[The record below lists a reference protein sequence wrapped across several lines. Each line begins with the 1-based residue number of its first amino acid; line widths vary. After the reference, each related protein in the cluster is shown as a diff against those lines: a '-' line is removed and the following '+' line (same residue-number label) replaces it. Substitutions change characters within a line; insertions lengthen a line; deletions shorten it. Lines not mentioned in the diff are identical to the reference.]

1 MLRFPVLMAMLIL
14 SCLSVTL
21 AQKLAVEEY
30 RVRVVT
36 QGGNRFR
43 GMLDD
48 ITDQYL
54 YVEYAN
60 SIPHNRS
67 AKIPLTL
74 IRKVTIRYNRRKHTF
89 EGALIGG
96 GLAGFFTIRSSNKN
110 GFRSPVVYGLNL
122 AVAVG
127 GGAGIGALIGR
138 KIGPISRKTIRPFG
152 RTPDEMAESL
162 RRQLTPFTY
171 EYQND
176 VLNRVPQ

>member
-1 MLRFPVLMAMLIL
+1 MLRYPVMMVTLIL
-14 SCLSVTL
+14 SCSTIVA
-21 AQKLAVEEY
+21 AQKFSVETY
-30 RVRVVT
+30 KVRVVT

-43 GMLDD
+43 GVLDD
-48 ITDQYL
+48 VTDQYL
-54 YVEYAN
+54 YVEHAH
-60 SIPHNRS
+60 SMPHNRS

-74 IRKVTIRYNRRKHTF
+74 IRKVTIRYNRRKHTL
-89 EGALIGG
+89 EGALVGG
-96 GLAGFFTIRSSNKN
+96 GVAGFFTIRSSKKN

-152 RTPDEMAESL
+152 RTPDEAAESL